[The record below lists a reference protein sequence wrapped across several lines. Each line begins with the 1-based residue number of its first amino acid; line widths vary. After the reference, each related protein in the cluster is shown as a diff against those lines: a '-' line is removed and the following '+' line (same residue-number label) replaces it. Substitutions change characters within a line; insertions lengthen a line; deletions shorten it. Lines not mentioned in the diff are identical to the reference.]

1 MQIEDAVDGAVSAA
15 GVADLGPLA
24 WVLDELRKSLEV
36 ANKSLKRYVR
46 DAEAARGTDL
56 ASVDASQLRMARQHM
71 HQAVGALEMV
81 GLLAPAHMLRAMEAA
96 VQQFVQRP
104 ERCNEASAALLE
116 RASFA
121 LLEYLDVIMGGVQ
134 ESAVGLFPQYRDAQV
149 LAGAERI
156 HPADLWPVEWRWI
169 RPDVDLD
176 GAVSLA
182 GDGSDRGRMDQA
194 VLRLMQKG
202 DTTAAAELRDLSLA
216 VVKLNPQGAEG
227 VFWILCSGFFEAVAS
242 GSLPVDLYVKR
253 AASQVLMQFAAGP
266 RGERHVSERMAKELL
281 FFCAQALPEPG
292 TKTRYLEAVRKA
304 YDLWPFWTG
313 GLRVRRY
320 GRFDPAVVAQARKR
334 IEAVKEA
341 WSALRVATWYG
352 SRISWTSS
360 VWSRTRSSSSTRAAS
375 GWPAD

>member
-1 MQIEDAVDGAVSAA
+1 MQIEDAVDGAGSVA

-216 VVKLNPQGAEG
+216 VRAFSRPSHPAR
-227 VFWILCSGFFEAVAS
+227 FRWICMSSG
-242 GSLPVDLYVKR
+242 PH
-253 AASQVLMQFAAGP
+253 P
-266 RGERHVSERMAKELL
+266 R
-281 FFCAQALPEPG
+281 F
-292 TKTRYLEAVRKA
+292 
-304 YDLWPFWTG
+304 
-313 GLRVRRY
+313 
-320 GRFDPAVVAQARKR
+320 
-334 IEAVKEA
+334 
-341 WSALRVATWYG
+341 
-352 SRISWTSS
+352 
-360 VWSRTRSSSSTRAAS
+360 
-375 GWPAD
+375 

>member
-1 MQIEDAVDGAVSAA
+1 MQIEDAVDGAVSVA

-24 WVLDELRKSLEV
+24 WVIDELRKSLEV

-202 DTTAAAELRDLSLA
+202 DTTAAAELRDLSPVSYTHLT
-216 VVKLNPQGAEG
+216 
-227 VFWILCSGFFEAVAS
+227 
-242 GSLPVDLYVKR
+242 LPTNREV
-253 AASQVLMQFAAGP
+253 
-266 RGERHVSERMAKELL
+266 
-281 FFCAQALPEPG
+281 
-292 TKTRYLEAVRKA
+292 
-304 YDLWPFWTG
+304 
-313 GLRVRRY
+313 
-320 GRFDPAVVAQARKR
+320 
-334 IEAVKEA
+334 
-341 WSALRVATWYG
+341 
-352 SRISWTSS
+352 
-360 VWSRTRSSSSTRAAS
+360 
-375 GWPAD
+375 

>member
-1 MQIEDAVDGAVSAA
+1 VKPGRGFSVVAEEVQRLAERSADATRQISALVKAIQTDTQDAVAAMERSTQGVVEGARLSDNAGTALSEIDRVSRQL
-15 GVADLGPLA
+15 ADLIEQISDSASQRSCLGQRGGRQYPAHLCGDRADRRRYTLHGESGARTVANGRRASRIGCAVQDRLISDSRPSPLTCGVRTKSCKSMKTAVDDQVRLPVWRIWVPLA
-24 WVLDELRKSLEV
+24 WVLDELRKSLDV
-36 ANKSLKRYVR
+36 ANKSLKRFVR
-46 DAEAARGTDL
+46 DTLRLHAERTA

-81 GLLAPAHMLRAMEAA
+81 GSDAPAHMLRAMEAA
-96 VQQFVQRP
+96 VQQFRERP

-202 DTTAAAELRDLSLA
+202 DTTA
-216 VVKLNPQGAEG
+216 
-227 VFWILCSGFFEAVAS
+227 
-242 GSLPVDLYVKR
+242 
-253 AASQVLMQFAAGP
+253 
-266 RGERHVSERMAKELL
+266 
-281 FFCAQALPEPG
+281 
-292 TKTRYLEAVRKA
+292 
-304 YDLWPFWTG
+304 G
-313 GLRVRRY
+313 G
-320 GRFDPAVVAQARKR
+320 GIA
-334 IEAVKEA
+334 
-341 WSALRVATWYG
+341 
-352 SRISWTSS
+352 
-360 VWSRTRSSSSTRAAS
+360 
-375 GWPAD
+375 

>member
-1 MQIEDAVDGAVSAA
+1 MQIEDAVDGAGSVA

-36 ANKSLKRYVR
+36 ANTSLKL
-46 DAEAARGTDL
+46 RGTDL

-216 VVKLNPQGAEG
+216 VVKLNPQGGFSVRA
-227 VFWILCSGFFEAVAS
+227 FSRPSHPARFRWICMSSG
-242 GSLPVDLYVKR
+242 PH
-253 AASQVLMQFAAGP
+253 P
-266 RGERHVSERMAKELL
+266 R
-281 FFCAQALPEPG
+281 F
-292 TKTRYLEAVRKA
+292 
-304 YDLWPFWTG
+304 
-313 GLRVRRY
+313 
-320 GRFDPAVVAQARKR
+320 
-334 IEAVKEA
+334 
-341 WSALRVATWYG
+341 
-352 SRISWTSS
+352 
-360 VWSRTRSSSSTRAAS
+360 
-375 GWPAD
+375 

>member
-1 MQIEDAVDGAVSAA
+1 MQIEDAVDGAGSVA

-253 AASQVLMQFAAGP
+253 AASQVLAANGMYRSEWP
-266 RGERHVSERMAKELL
+266 RSCCSSAHRPCRKPARK
-281 FFCAQALPEPG
+281 PG
-292 TKTRYLEAVRKA
+292 TWRLFARHMTLAVLYR
-304 YDLWPFWTG
+304 WTTS
-313 GLRVRRY
+313 
-320 GRFDPAVVAQARKR
+320 PAGMD
-334 IEAVKEA
+334 
-341 WSALRVATWYG
+341 AL
-352 SRISWTSS
+352 IL
-360 VWSRTRSSSSTRAAS
+360 
-375 GWPAD
+375 P

>member
-1 MQIEDAVDGAVSAA
+1 MQIEDAVDGAGSVA

-134 ESAVGLFPQYRDAQV
+134 ESAVGLFLNTVMHRCSRALSASIQPTCGR
-149 LAGAERI
+149 LN
-156 HPADLWPVEWRWI
+156 
-169 RPDVDLD
+169 
-176 GAVSLA
+176 
-182 GDGSDRGRMDQA
+182 GDGFGLMSISTGRFPSPGM
-194 VLRLMQKG
+194 VPI
-202 DTTAAAELRDLSLA
+202 AAAWIKPFCGSCRRA
-216 VVKLNPQGAEG
+216 TPQ
-227 VFWILCSGFFEAVAS
+227 
-242 GSLPVDLYVKR
+242 
-253 AASQVLMQFAAGP
+253 P
-266 RGERHVSERMAKELL
+266 RRNCV
-281 FFCAQALPEPG
+281 
-292 TKTRYLEAVRKA
+292 T
-304 YDLWPFWTG
+304 
-313 GLRVRRY
+313 
-320 GRFDPAVVAQARKR
+320 
-334 IEAVKEA
+334 
-341 WSALRVATWYG
+341 
-352 SRISWTSS
+352 
-360 VWSRTRSSSSTRAAS
+360 
-375 GWPAD
+375 

>member
-1 MQIEDAVDGAVSAA
+1 MQIEDAVDGAGSVA

-134 ESAVGLFPQYRDAQV
+134 ESAGRTGAATRRTPNSSASTARPGYRNGS
-149 LAGAERI
+149 GAMT
-156 HPADLWPVEWRWI
+156 I
-169 RPDVDLD
+169 R
-176 GAVSLA
+176 
-182 GDGSDRGRMDQA
+182 
-194 VLRLMQKG
+194 
-202 DTTAAAELRDLSLA
+202 TT
-216 VVKLNPQGAEG
+216 
-227 VFWILCSGFFEAVAS
+227 
-242 GSLPVDLYVKR
+242 
-253 AASQVLMQFAAGP
+253 
-266 RGERHVSERMAKELL
+266 
-281 FFCAQALPEPG
+281 
-292 TKTRYLEAVRKA
+292 
-304 YDLWPFWTG
+304 
-313 GLRVRRY
+313 
-320 GRFDPAVVAQARKR
+320 
-334 IEAVKEA
+334 
-341 WSALRVATWYG
+341 
-352 SRISWTSS
+352 
-360 VWSRTRSSSSTRAAS
+360 
-375 GWPAD
+375 

>member
-46 DAEAARGTDL
+46 EAEAARGTDL

-182 GDGSDRGRMDQA
+182 GDASDRGRMDQA

-281 FFCAQALPEPG
+281 FFCAQALPGTRPENSAPG
-292 TKTRYLEAVRKA
+292 
-304 YDLWPFWTG
+304 G
-313 GLRVRRY
+313 CSQG
-320 GRFDPAVVAQARKR
+320 
-334 IEAVKEA
+334 I
-341 WSALRVATWYG
+341 
-352 SRISWTSS
+352 
-360 VWSRTRSSSSTRAAS
+360 
-375 GWPAD
+375 

>member
-1 MQIEDAVDGAVSAA
+1 MQIEDAVDGAGSVA

-46 DAEAARGTDL
+46 EAEAARGTDL

-182 GDGSDRGRMDQA
+182 GDGSDRGRMDQCRRA
-194 VLRLMQKG
+194 
-202 DTTAAAELRDLSLA
+202 T
-216 VVKLNPQGAEG
+216 PQ
-227 VFWILCSGFFEAVAS
+227 
-242 GSLPVDLYVKR
+242 
-253 AASQVLMQFAAGP
+253 P
-266 RGERHVSERMAKELL
+266 RRNCV
-281 FFCAQALPEPG
+281 
-292 TKTRYLEAVRKA
+292 T
-304 YDLWPFWTG
+304 
-313 GLRVRRY
+313 
-320 GRFDPAVVAQARKR
+320 
-334 IEAVKEA
+334 
-341 WSALRVATWYG
+341 
-352 SRISWTSS
+352 
-360 VWSRTRSSSSTRAAS
+360 
-375 GWPAD
+375 